1 MKILANHRSNCTYKR
16 RDGERTTMYNVGIY
30 KMEHEAHHTNI
41 LILYHSSN
49 EMEEPILVF
58 KHYY

>member
-1 MKILANHRSNCTYKR
+1 
-16 RDGERTTMYNVGIY
+16 MYNVGIY

-58 KHYY
+58 KDYY